1 MNELEKMPLEVGEKQ
16 KFTRYISRNARTF
29 IIVFILFAVVVVM
42 TTDIRFVTA
51 ADISE
56 LGSDFFLLLFC
67 SYAMYITCVD
77 SGSRGGENAEA
88 YHNAKGRFNGLKKRI
103 IESDMQGRLHE
114 FCNHYID
121 EDLKS
126 ARLYYLAVAGISY
139 SEYIEKYANL
149 SKKCVDNLPSLTDKQ
164 KSAIKKANNVKPIK
178 FTPEMILGEQGS
190 SRRRLLLGLTPNTK
204 KNIAFGTKFVKMS
217 LVAICM
223 SIIAFDVILEPSWV
237 VFASVCIKLVTVVMN
252 GFSGYQEGFANIAVD
267 TVNYV
272 NNQSDFMVMAI
283 QYIEAHPKLTTE
295 TTTTND

>member
-1 MNELEKMPLEVGEKQ
+1 M
-16 KFTRYISRNARTF
+16 
-29 IIVFILFAVVVVM
+29 
-42 TTDIRFVTA
+42 
-51 ADISE
+51 
-56 LGSDFFLLLFC
+56 
-67 SYAMYITCVD
+67 
-77 SGSRGGENAEA
+77 
-88 YHNAKGRFNGLKKRI
+88 
-103 IESDMQGRLHE
+103 
-114 FCNHYID
+114 
-121 EDLKS
+121 KS

-164 KSAIKKANNVKPIK
+164 KAAIKKANNVKPIK
-178 FTPEMILGEQGS
+178 FTPEMMLGEQGS

-283 QYIEAHPKLTTE
+283 QYIEAHSKLKAE
-295 TTTTND
+295 ITTTND